1 MVIQAI
7 TSVIEVPKQIR
18 NRPIFFMGVGLY
30 QTERAAF
37 REQTACAWKSVRAT
51 TLNIDFDESGW
62 MAPVLWSKNASRVVT
77 TTVVFCARPSEL
89 AQSECSEE
97 E

>member
-7 TSVIEVPKQIR
+7 TSVVEVPKQIR

-62 MAPVLWSKNASRVVT
+62 MAPVFMVEECIKGRNNNGRFL
-77 TTVVFCARPSEL
+77 CPSI
-89 AQSECSEE
+89 
-97 E
+97 